1 MRMMYKNGQSK
12 PVHNAFFAE
21 AKADGW
27 SFTQETQNVR
37 QEVKETHEEKA
48 SQEASEEKEVKL
60 TKTHKKAL
68 ELGLEIEDE
77 NGLIHHK
84 TLAKQI
90 REALEDG
97 NED

>member
-1 MRMMYKNGQSK
+1 MRMMYKEGQAK
-12 PVHNAFFAE
+12 AVHNAKFSDM
-21 AKADGW
+21 KADGW
-27 SFTQETQNVR
+27 SFTQENQNVR
-37 QEVKETHEEKA
+37 QEIKQEKA
-48 SQEASEEKEVKL
+48 SEEARQEKEVTL

-77 NGLIHHK
+77 NGDMIHHK

-90 REALEDG
+90 REALTDG